1 MSTLTGQPPSQPTI
15 QPTSQPISSRAS
27 TANFR
32 RGEKP
37 SDVFCSDIAKA
48 YETLVHWRKN
58 IFSPPSGHAGTE
70 YVREHTRLLHAFTN
84 KTPLERVA
92 MQAIMVMSSLLL
104 QKPHGRAGA
113 KEFGKHLER
122 RMVLWKAGKI
132 AELLDEA
139 KTIQSRLPE
148 MDHRNGLT
156 SEKTDQRFATLMSKG
171 EVNTALSLI
180 TAHGK
185 GGFYL

>member
-1 MSTLTGQPPSQPTI
+1 
-15 QPTSQPISSRAS
+15 
-27 TANFR
+27 
-32 RGEKP
+32 
-37 SDVFCSDIAKA
+37 
-48 YETLVHWRKN
+48 
-58 IFSPPSGHAGTE
+58 
-70 YVREHTRLLHAFTN
+70 
-84 KTPLERVA
+84 
-92 MQAIMVMSSLLL
+92 MQAIMVMLSLLL

-132 AELLDEA
+132 AEFLDEA

-148 MDHRNGLT
+148 MDCRIGLT
-156 SEKTDQRFATLMSKG
+156 SEKIDGRFATLMSKG

-185 GGFYL
+185 GGVLPLTPEKCGLLCRPNPLPPNWPHQTSFFQGNHQR